1 MDTNGHG
8 RPVEKGDS
16 QRSEADRPPT
26 CQSSSDGQAEPKSR
40 RDRLEWW
47 TELIAVVILSI
58 ATLGVAWSGY
68 QSARWSGVQSTS
80 YAEAGGRRVESSRA
94 SARANTETMVDVSVF
109 TSWLDA
115 FARGD
120 TELAN
125 FISERF
131 RPEFQ
136 TAFIAWLASKPV
148 YDPNA
153 PPTPFAMPEYQLASQ
168 QEADRL
174 EQEANALL
182 EQGKAANQQSDDYV
196 LNTVILVSV
205 LFFAGIAQRRFRRL
219 EYRVALTALGSGML
233 IYGLVHIFTY
243 PVQ

>member
-1 MDTNGHG
+1 MGTNDQPVAEDGTRGTGSDLPTG
-8 RPVEKGDS
+8 REASGDV
-16 QRSEADRPPT
+16 QTE
-26 CQSSSDGQAEPKSR
+26 QGNR
-40 RDRLEWW
+40 RDRIEWW
-47 TELIAVVILSI
+47 IELIAVILLSI
-58 ATLGVAWSGY
+58 ATLGVAWSSY

>member
-1 MDTNGHG
+1 MEINDQPVGEDELHG
-8 RPVEKGDS
+8 
-16 QRSEADRPPT
+16 SEPDRPGSRDSPG
-26 CQSSSDGQAEPKSR
+26 DGEAEPKNR
-40 RDRLEWW
+40 RDKLEWW

-80 YAEAGGRRVESSRA
+80 YTEASGRRVESTRA

-131 RPEFQ
+131 RPEFE
-136 TAFIAWLASKPV
+136 TAFIAWLATKPV
-148 YDPNA
+148 YDPDA

-174 EQEANALL
+174 EQEANDLFD
-182 EQGKAANQQSDDYV
+182 QGKAANQRSDDYV

-219 EYRVALTALGSGML
+219 EYRVALTVLGSAML